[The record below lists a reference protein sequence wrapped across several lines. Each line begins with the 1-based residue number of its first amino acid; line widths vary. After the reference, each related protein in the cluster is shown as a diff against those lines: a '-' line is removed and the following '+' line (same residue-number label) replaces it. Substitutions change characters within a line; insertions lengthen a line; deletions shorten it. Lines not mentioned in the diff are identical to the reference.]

1 MRITALETP
10 MAKRSYNRR
19 SDEELIQD
27 LQEKIKR
34 VEARMQ
40 AKKRTDAPVLKEVT
54 KITRTLKKFAQMAA
68 DHDRGDLS
76 NMTLAFISGLA
87 RAAEEVPDRPKRR
100 GRGQRESASA

>member
-1 MRITALETP
+1 

-27 LQEKIKR
+27 LQDKIKR

-54 KITRTLKKFAQMAA
+54 KVARNLKKFAQVAL

-76 NMTLAFISGLA
+76 NMTLAFISGLE
-87 RAAEEVPDRPKRR
+87 RAADEIPDKPKRR
-100 GRGQRESASA
+100 SRGRRESASA